1 MHLTYRKLKLAGA
14 CSQQLERFRELFP
27 NGVDVTAAVCAS
39 VAKEF
44 DWDWA
49 ARNLL
54 TSRLWDDYEAKR
66 APLRDDYEAK
76 RAPLWD
82 DYKAKRKRAPLWD
95 DYKAKR
101 APQRG
106 DYKAKLA
113 PLWGD
118 YEAKRALLQDD
129 YEAKRAPLFGS
140 LMELV

>member
-76 RAPLWD
+76 R
-82 DYKAKRKRAPLWD
+82 KRAPLWD
-95 DYKAKR
+95 DYEAKR
-101 APQRG
+101 APLWG

>member
-54 TSRLWDDYEAKR
+54 TSQLWDDYEAKR

-82 DYKAKRKRAPLWD
+82 DYR
-95 DYKAKR
+95 
-101 APQRG
+101 
-106 DYKAKLA
+106 AKLA
-113 PLWGD
+113 PLWGDYEAKRTPLWGDYKAKRTPLRDD

-140 LMELV
+140 L